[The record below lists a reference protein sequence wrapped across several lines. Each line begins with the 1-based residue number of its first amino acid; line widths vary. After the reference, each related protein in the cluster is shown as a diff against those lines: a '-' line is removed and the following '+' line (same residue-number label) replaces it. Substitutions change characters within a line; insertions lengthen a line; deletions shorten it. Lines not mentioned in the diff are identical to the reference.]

1 MSATSATLEAPART
15 AVVRGRVTQ
24 ARVIRSEWTKLW
36 SLRST
41 RWTLLV
47 AIIGMVG
54 LGPLIATVQMN
65 RWNHLD
71 PGDRL
76 HFNPINTGL
85 GGYHFAQLAIGVL
98 GVLVLSGEYSTG
110 QIRSSF
116 MAVPKRLPVLWAKA
130 GTFATVTFVL
140 MLISGLIAFL
150 ASQSIL
156 TQHHVQTSLS
166 HAPALR
172 AKPASGG
179 TGGPQETRGG
189 DVRVEENPPP
199 ALRAKP
205 AAGGTGGRPPGR
217 YQGPGK
223 LGRRPSEHESL
234 MRRRDRSAAADGGTA
249 WRAFPFADGGTAW
262 SQRRR
267 TTSPYKVADTQ
278 TSREL
283 RDTPA
288 TSTPHGRRDQR
299 HAAHGRPTVLSL
311 AHG

>member
-1 MSATSATLEAPART
+1 MSATSATLQAPVRT
-15 AVVRGRVTQ
+15 TVTRERVTQ
-24 ARVIRSEWTKLW
+24 TRVIRSEWTKLW

-47 AIIGMVG
+47 AIVGMAG
-54 LGPLIATVQMN
+54 LGPLIAAIQMN

-110 QIRSSF
+110 QIRSTF

-156 TQHHVQTSLS
+156 TQHHVQTTLG

-172 AKPASGG
+172 SWVGAALYLAVLSVLALSLGAIVRNTAGGIALFAGLLFVVPGLAAILPTSTQNAINPYLPSVAG
-179 TGGPQETRGG
+179 TGILSGTRDAYTFSPWGG
-189 DVRVEENPPP
+189 F
-199 ALRAKP
+199 ALFCGYTVLALAI
-205 AAGGTGGRPPGR
+205 AAF
-217 YQGPGK
+217 
-223 LGRRPSEHESL
+223 L
-234 MRRRDRSAAADGGTA
+234 MRRRDA
-249 WRAFPFADGGTAW
+249 
-262 SQRRR
+262 
-267 TTSPYKVADTQ
+267 
-278 TSREL
+278 
-283 RDTPA
+283 
-288 TSTPHGRRDQR
+288 
-299 HAAHGRPTVLSL
+299 
-311 AHG
+311 

>member
-1 MSATSATLEAPART
+1 MSATSATLEAP
-15 AVVRGRVTQ
+15 VRASATRERVTQ
-24 ARVIRSEWTKLW
+24 TRVIRSEWTKLW

-47 AIIGMVG
+47 AIVGMAG
-54 LGPLIATVQMN
+54 LGPLIATIQMN
-65 RWNHLD
+65 RWNNMSL
-71 PGDRL
+71 GDRL

-156 TQHHVQTSLS
+156 TQHHVQTTLG

-172 AKPASGG
+172 SWVGAALYLAVLSVLALSLGAIVRNTAGGIALFAGLLFVVPGLAAILPTSTQNAINPYLPSVAG
-179 TGGPQETRGG
+179 TGILSGTRDAYTFSPWGG
-189 DVRVEENPPP
+189 F
-199 ALRAKP
+199 ALFCGYTLLALVV
-205 AAGGTGGRPPGR
+205 AAV
-217 YQGPGK
+217 
-223 LGRRPSEHESL
+223 LI
-234 MRRRDRSAAADGGTA
+234 RRRDA
-249 WRAFPFADGGTAW
+249 
-262 SQRRR
+262 
-267 TTSPYKVADTQ
+267 
-278 TSREL
+278 
-283 RDTPA
+283 
-288 TSTPHGRRDQR
+288 
-299 HAAHGRPTVLSL
+299 
-311 AHG
+311 

>member
-1 MSATSATLEAPART
+1 MSASSATLEAPART

-130 GTFATVTFVL
+130 GTFAAVTFVL

-172 AKPASGG
+172 AWVGAALYLAVLSVLALSLGAIVRNTAGGIALFAGLLFVVPGLAAILPTSTQNAINPYLPSVAG
-179 TGGPQETRGG
+179 TGLLSGTRDAYTFSPWGG
-189 DVRVEENPPP
+189 F
-199 ALRAKP
+199 ALFCGYTLLALGI
-205 AAGGTGGRPPGR
+205 AALLI
-217 YQGPGK
+217 K
-223 LGRRPSEHESL
+223 
-234 MRRRDRSAAADGGTA
+234 RRDA
-249 WRAFPFADGGTAW
+249 
-262 SQRRR
+262 
-267 TTSPYKVADTQ
+267 
-278 TSREL
+278 
-283 RDTPA
+283 
-288 TSTPHGRRDQR
+288 
-299 HAAHGRPTVLSL
+299 
-311 AHG
+311 